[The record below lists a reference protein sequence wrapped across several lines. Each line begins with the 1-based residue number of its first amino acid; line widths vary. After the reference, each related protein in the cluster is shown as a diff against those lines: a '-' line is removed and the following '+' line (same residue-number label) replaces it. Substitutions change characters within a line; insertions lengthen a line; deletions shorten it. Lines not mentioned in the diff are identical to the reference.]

1 MKTLIDSSVWISHF
15 HRTDKPLTALMERRE
30 VAIHS
35 CIIGELAVGSLKHRK
50 AVLGYFEMLETITE
64 CTASE
69 ALSLI
74 DSERLHGQGLSWI
87 DCLLLASCR
96 ISRCALYTHDVKLGQ
111 MAKRLGIPA
120 V

>member
-1 MKTLIDSSVWISHF
+1 MRTLIDSSVWISHF
-15 HRTDKPLTALMERRE
+15 HRTDKTLTSLIERRE
-30 VAIHS
+30 IAIHS

-50 AVLGYFEMLETITE
+50 AVLGYLEMLENVTE
-64 CTASE
+64 CTPSE

-74 DSERLHGQGLSWI
+74 GSHRLHGQGLSWV

-96 ISRCALYTHDVKLGQ
+96 ISRCALYTHDIKLAQ
-111 MAKRLGIPA
+111 VAKRLGIST